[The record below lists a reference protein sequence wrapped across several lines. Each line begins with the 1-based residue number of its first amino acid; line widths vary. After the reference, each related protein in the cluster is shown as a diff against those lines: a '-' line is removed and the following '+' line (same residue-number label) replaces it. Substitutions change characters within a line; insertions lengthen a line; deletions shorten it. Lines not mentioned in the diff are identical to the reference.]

1 MGLLQSEDK
10 GVTIQISVSVT
21 RQPSGPAHTAF
32 IPAENKVY
40 LSHQK
45 CKINDIIQISPT
57 HAKKI

>member
-45 CKINDIIQISPT
+45 M
-57 HAKKI
+57 